1 MQLPS
6 EPYLAT
12 KLGFCYPSRPLRNAD
27 GLENLTWSQKL
38 RTGSPFLI
46 MAKRTEPRRSFAS
59 DNNAGV
65 HPKILKAIE
74 GANRGHVVAYGDDAY
89 TEAAVAKFREHLGKN
104 VEVFFVFGGTG
115 ANVLGLKAVTQPHHA
130 VICAETAHINVDE
143 CGAPEKFTGCKLLSV
158 KTSDGKI
165 TVDQIKPFL
174 HGVGFEHHVQ
184 PRVVSISQSTE
195 MGTVY
200 TPREIKTLAD
210 FAHKH
215 DMLLHLDG
223 ARIANAAVSLK
234 AELREITADVGAD
247 ILSFGGAKNG
257 MMYGEAVVF
266 LDGKLARDFKYIRK
280 QGTHLASKMRFI
292 SAQFE
297 ALLSN
302 NLWCEN
308 ATHANRMAQ
317 LLAKELRKIPQIE
330 ITQMVEANGVFAI
343 VPKKYVAVLQKKSF
357 FYVWNEETSEVRF
370 MTSFDTTEQ
379 DIKDFVALVK
389 KTVG

>member
-1 MQLPS
+1 M
-6 EPYLAT
+6 AT
-12 KLGFCYPSRPLRNAD
+12 
-27 GLENLTWSQKL
+27 
-38 RTGSPFLI
+38 RTK
-46 MAKRTEPRRSFAS
+46 ARRSFAS

-74 GANRGHVVAYGDDAY
+74 AANRGHVVAYGDDEY
-89 TEAAVAKFREHLGKN
+89 TAAAVAKFREHLGKN

-158 KTSDGKI
+158 ATPDGKI

-184 PRVVSISQSTE
+184 PRVISISQSTE

-200 TPREIKTLAD
+200 TPHEIKTLAE

-215 DMLLHLDG
+215 DMLLHMDG

-234 AELREITADVGAD
+234 LTLRELTADIGVD

-266 LDGKLARDFKYIRK
+266 FDGKMARDFKYIRK

-302 NLWCEN
+302 DLWREN
-308 ATHANRMAQ
+308 AAHANRMARV
-317 LLAKELRKIPQIE
+317 LATEMGKIPRIKL
-330 ITQMVEANGVFAI
+330 TQRVEANGVFAI
-343 VPKKYVAVLQKKSF
+343 VPRRYMPALQKKYF
-357 FYVWNEETSEVRF
+357 FYVWNEETSEARF
-370 MTSFDTTEQ
+370 MTSFDTTED
-379 DIKDFVALVK
+379 DIKAFVALVR
-389 KTVG
+389 KTIK